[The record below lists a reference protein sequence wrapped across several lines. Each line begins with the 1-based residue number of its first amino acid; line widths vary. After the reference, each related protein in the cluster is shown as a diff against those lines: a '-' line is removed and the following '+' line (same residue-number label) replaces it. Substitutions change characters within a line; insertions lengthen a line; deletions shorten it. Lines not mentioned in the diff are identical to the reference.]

1 MLTRML
7 KLVMFASCILGLLS
21 CDQNIKSAEK
31 KEQPAIKYEEYV
43 ASFDR
48 NYDKISSRFYYFIA
62 ILPNYSIKEK
72 LSSDHYFDVPD
83 ILCRQ
88 PDELNLLTL
97 SGKVLK
103 AKKIRL
109 VNEEEKSHYPGTVFE
124 ENEYKNQCFYRYE
137 TDLPIEVGVAVALP
151 VMFSISDFKV
161 FQYSERQARLD
172 DSSFTKTSPNRKYF
186 YGKERNYITEYYPTA
201 EKFVTSLKEQLPNCL
216 TLESALALKIICVSK
231 ESIDDAVNAYCWNS
245 KKLGFYCLDF
255 ESGWHAYDKTLHKQ
269 FRGPIASLKIEDKYY
284 ELGLHSDELSSWF
297 IFDSIDEYV
306 SLNAS
311 ESVYDDVNL
320 KSKLILS
327 KDIK

>member
-1 MLTRML
+1 M
-7 KLVMFASCILGLLS
+7 
-21 CDQNIKSAEK
+21 
-31 KEQPAIKYEEYV
+31 
-43 ASFDR
+43 
-48 NYDKISSRFYYFIA
+48 
-62 ILPNYSIKEK
+62 ILPNYIINEK

-109 VNEEEKSHYPGTVFE
+109 VNEEVKSHYPGFDVE
-124 ENEYKNQCFYRYE
+124 QNSYKNQCFYRYE

-161 FQYSERQARLD
+161 FQYSERQARFD
-172 DSSFTKTSPNRKYF
+172 DSGFTKTSPNRRNF
-186 YGKERNYITEYYPTA
+186 YGKERNYITDYYPTA
-201 EKFVTSLKEQLPNCL
+201 EKFVTRLKEQVPNCL
-216 TLESALALKIICVSK
+216 TLESDLALKIICVNK
-231 ESIDDAVNAYCWNS
+231 ESIDDSVSAYCWNS
-245 KKLGFYCLDF
+245 KKLGFYCGDF
-255 ESGWHAYDKTLHKQ
+255 SSGWPTFDKKLHKQ

-284 ELGLHSDELSSWF
+284 ELSLHSGETSNWF
-297 IFDSIDEYV
+297 VFDSVEEYV

-311 ESVYDDVNL
+311 
-320 KSKLILS
+320 KSGDANISLYSDLILS